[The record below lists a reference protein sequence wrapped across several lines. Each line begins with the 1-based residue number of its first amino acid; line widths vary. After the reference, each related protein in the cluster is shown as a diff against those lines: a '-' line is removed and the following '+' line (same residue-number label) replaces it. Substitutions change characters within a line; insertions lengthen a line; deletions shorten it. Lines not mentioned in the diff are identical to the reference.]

1 MCSCTVLFVSPVIGC
16 EEMTYIVLG
25 GR

>member
-1 MCSCTVLFVSPVIGC
+1 LFVSPVIGC